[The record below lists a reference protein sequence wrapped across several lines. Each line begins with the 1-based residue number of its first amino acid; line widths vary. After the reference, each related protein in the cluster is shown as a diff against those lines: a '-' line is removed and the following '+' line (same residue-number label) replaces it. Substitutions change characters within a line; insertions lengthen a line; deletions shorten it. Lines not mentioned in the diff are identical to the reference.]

1 MDEIFQNKRNVHPE
15 ILLDSST
22 VDENIEMA
30 IEEQTTMTV
39 PMENE
44 NIEINNNR
52 STNGVKKQLKKP
64 DVVKKRSSIMEKMR
78 LDRKVYQEKR
88 LQIEREKLKAIQKRN
103 ELIERRTLLMK
114 KNLTN
119 SLLRQ

>member
-44 NIEINNNR
+44 NIEINNHR

>member
-64 DVVKKRSSIMEKMR
+64 DVVKKDHQ
-78 LDRKVYQEKR
+78 LW
-88 LQIEREKLKAIQKRN
+88 
-103 ELIERRTLLMK
+103 K
-114 KNLTN
+114 K
-119 SLLRQ
+119 